1 MRSHE
6 VAFLLNPAFC
16 GRVLYS
22 TIKTYNEKT
31 SRAFPF
37 PLIYLVLPLVLHN
50 ETRIHINSR
59 TQLQLWVQRYPQLL
73 IDFPQ
78 RARELIPITNESVEF
93 LLQTGKI
100 LLTPNG
106 ELEISPTSKTLS
118 KTKFVD
124 DEISECLKKAEH
136 IAKWFAAAG
145 KVETIYIELGG
156 ETIMQIRELVLYGYN
171 GKVRHLPFALGQVN
185 IITGRSKSGKSVVG
199 DIIDYCLGGDSC
211 NIADGVVRDNVA
223 WYGLLLQFEHER
235 VFVARKNPDKG
246 QQTTGVCY
254 IDIGEKIEVPDNCDF
269 SSNTNVSGIEE
280 SLTRRIGISENLNTP
295 PEGQSRLPLAAN
307 IRHALYYCFQ
317 GQDEIAAKNFL
328 FHHQSDDFITQAIK
342 DTIPYFLGAIS
353 EEALAL
359 ENERSILK
367 RKLTLEK
374 RKLEE
379 NRYLMGGG
387 SERAI
392 SLIGEA
398 RQAGLIDASTQ
409 IDYQN
414 YREMYSVLQTAMN
427 WSPSMIGS
435 NSGMDRLTFLQSK
448 LQEIRD
454 EFDEIGISLD
464 NARKFVGET
473 AGYSGEAQ
481 HQKMRLESIGLFEQ
495 LNFNP
500 GKCPLCSGTLEQPLP
515 SVERIKASI
524 VNLDKSIANVTREQ
538 PKLRAFISDLERER
552 EKKQEEIK
560 ALEAEIDGLY
570 QQESERARLRDINAR
585 RGKVVGRISLWVES
599 VENDTESEKQEQVVK
614 RIEGRIKEIDDILDR
629 DSVEERKQS
638 ALSRIQE
645 DMTKWAKA
653 LQLEHS
659 DNPYRLD
666 LNKVT
671 VVVDKPERPVPLKQ
685 LGSGS
690 NWVGVHLIAYFALQ
704 RFFVNAN
711 RPVPR
716 FLFLDQ
722 PSQVYFP
729 SELDE
734 KQIDWNE
741 VNKMY
746 QFIIDRTNELNGKL
760 QVIVVDHA
768 DLKEDSFRQ
777 FICENWWPID
787 KNLVPIDWYENTSQ
801 Q

>member
-1 MRSHE
+1 
-6 VAFLLNPAFC
+6 
-16 GRVLYS
+16 
-22 TIKTYNEKT
+22 
-31 SRAFPF
+31 
-37 PLIYLVLPLVLHN
+37 
-50 ETRIHINSR
+50 
-59 TQLQLWVQRYPQLL
+59 
-73 IDFPQ
+73 
-78 RARELIPITNESVEF
+78 
-93 LLQTGKI
+93 
-100 LLTPNG
+100 
-106 ELEISPTSKTLS
+106 
-118 KTKFVD
+118 
-124 DEISECLKKAEH
+124 
-136 IAKWFAAAG
+136 
-145 KVETIYIELGG
+145 
-156 ETIMQIRELVLYGYN
+156 MQIRELVLYGYN

-254 IDIGEKIEVPDNCDF
+254 IDIGEKIEAPDNCDF

-353 EEALAL
+353 EEALTL

-495 LNFNP
+495 LTFNP
-500 GKCPLCSGTLEQPLP
+500 EKCPLCSGTLEQPLP
-515 SVERIKASI
+515 SVEMIKASI

-741 VNKMY
+741 VKNVCLY
-746 QFIIDRTNELNGKL
+746 
-760 QVIVVDHA
+760 
-768 DLKEDSFRQ
+768 RQ
-777 FICENWWPID
+777 
-787 KNLVPIDWYENTSQ
+787 
-801 Q
+801 

>member
-1 MRSHE
+1 M
-6 VAFLLNPAFC
+6 
-16 GRVLYS
+16 
-22 TIKTYNEKT
+22 
-31 SRAFPF
+31 
-37 PLIYLVLPLVLHN
+37 
-50 ETRIHINSR
+50 
-59 TQLQLWVQRYPQLL
+59 
-73 IDFPQ
+73 
-78 RARELIPITNESVEF
+78 
-93 LLQTGKI
+93 
-100 LLTPNG
+100 
-106 ELEISPTSKTLS
+106 
-118 KTKFVD
+118 
-124 DEISECLKKAEH
+124 
-136 IAKWFAAAG
+136 
-145 KVETIYIELGG
+145 
-156 ETIMQIRELVLYGYN
+156 
-171 GKVRHLPFALGQVN
+171 
-185 IITGRSKSGKSVVG
+185 VG

-235 VFVARKNPDKG
+235 AFIARKNPDKG
-246 QQTTGVCY
+246 QQTTGFCY
-254 IDIGEKIEVPDNCDF
+254 IEVGENIEVPKKCDF

-328 FHHQSDDFITQAIK
+328 FHRQSDDFITQAIK

-353 EEALAL
+353 EDALAL

-379 NRYLMGGG
+379 NRHLMGGG

-392 SLIGEA
+392 ALIGEA
-398 RQAGLIDASTQ
+398 RQAGLIDASIQ

-414 YREMYSVLQTAMN
+414 YQEMYSVLQTVMK
-427 WSPSMIGS
+427 WSPSIIGS

-448 LQEIRD
+448 LQETRD

-464 NARKFVGET
+464 NAHMFVGET
-473 AGYSGEAQ
+473 TGYSGEAQ

-515 SVERIKASI
+515 SVEMIKASI
-524 VNLDKSIANVTREQ
+524 INLDKSIANVTREQ
-538 PKLRAFISDLERER
+538 PKLRAFISDLEQER

-560 ALEAEIDGLY
+560 VLEAEIDGVY
-570 QQESERARLRDINAR
+570 QQEDEKARLRDINAR
-585 RGKVVGRISLWVES
+585 RGKVVGRISLWIES
-599 VENDTESEKQEQVVK
+599 VENDTESGKREQIIK
-614 RIEGRIKEIDDILDR
+614 GIEERIKEIDDILDR
-629 DSVEERKQS
+629 DSVEERRQS
-638 ALSRIQE
+638 ALSRIQV

-653 LQLEHS
+653 LQLEHC
-659 DNPYRLD
+659 DNPYRID
-666 LNKVT
+666 LNKIT

-690 NWVGVHLIAYFALQ
+690 NWVGVHLISYFALQ
-704 RFFVNAN
+704 KFFINAN

-760 QVIVVDHA
+760 QVIIVDHA
-768 DLKEDSFRQ
+768 DLKEESFRQ

-787 KNLVPIDWYENTSQ
+787 KNLIPNDWFEA
-801 Q
+801 

>member
-1 MRSHE
+1 
-6 VAFLLNPAFC
+6 
-16 GRVLYS
+16 
-22 TIKTYNEKT
+22 
-31 SRAFPF
+31 
-37 PLIYLVLPLVLHN
+37 
-50 ETRIHINSR
+50 
-59 TQLQLWVQRYPQLL
+59 
-73 IDFPQ
+73 
-78 RARELIPITNESVEF
+78 
-93 LLQTGKI
+93 
-100 LLTPNG
+100 
-106 ELEISPTSKTLS
+106 
-118 KTKFVD
+118 
-124 DEISECLKKAEH
+124 
-136 IAKWFAAAG
+136 
-145 KVETIYIELGG
+145 
-156 ETIMQIRELVLYGYN
+156 MQIRELVLYGYN
-171 GKVRHLPFALGQVN
+171 GEVRHLPFALGQVN

-254 IDIGEKIEVPDNCDF
+254 IDIGEKIEAPDNCDF

-379 NRYLMGGG
+379 NRFLMGGG

-515 SVERIKASI
+515 SVEMIKASI
-524 VNLDKSIANVTREQ
+524 VNLDKSIASVTREQ

-787 KNLVPIDWYENTSQ
+787 KNLVPSDWYENTSQ

>member
-1 MRSHE
+1 M
-6 VAFLLNPAFC
+6 
-16 GRVLYS
+16 
-22 TIKTYNEKT
+22 
-31 SRAFPF
+31 
-37 PLIYLVLPLVLHN
+37 
-50 ETRIHINSR
+50 
-59 TQLQLWVQRYPQLL
+59 
-73 IDFPQ
+73 
-78 RARELIPITNESVEF
+78 
-93 LLQTGKI
+93 
-100 LLTPNG
+100 
-106 ELEISPTSKTLS
+106 
-118 KTKFVD
+118 
-124 DEISECLKKAEH
+124 
-136 IAKWFAAAG
+136 
-145 KVETIYIELGG
+145 
-156 ETIMQIRELVLYGYN
+156 MQIRELVLYGYN
-171 GKVRHLPFALGQVN
+171 GKVRHLPFALGRVN

-223 WYGLLLQFEHER
+223 WYGLLLQFERER

-254 IDIGEKIEVPDNCDF
+254 IEIGEKIEAPEKCNF
-269 SSNTNVSGIEE
+269 LSNTNVSGIEE

-328 FHHQSDDFITQAIK
+328 FHRQSDDFITQAIK
-342 DTIPYFLGAIS
+342 DTISYFLGAIS

-392 SLIGEA
+392 ALIGEA
-398 RQAGLIDASTQ
+398 RQTGLIAASTQ
-409 IDYQN
+409 IDHQN
-414 YREMYSVLQTAMN
+414 YQEMYSVLQTAMS

-473 AGYSGEAQ
+473 TGYSGEAQ

-500 GKCPLCSGTLEQPLP
+500 GKCPLCSGVLEQPLP
-515 SVERIKASI
+515 SVEMIKTSI
-524 VNLDKSIANVTREQ
+524 INLDKSIANVTREQ
-538 PKLRAFISDLERER
+538 PKLRAFISDLEQER

-570 QQESERARLRDINAR
+570 QQEDERARLRDINAR
-585 RGKVVGRISLWVES
+585 RGKVVGRISLWIES
-599 VENDTESEKQEQVVK
+599 VENDTESEKQEQIVNG
-614 RIEGRIKEIDDILDR
+614 IEERIKEIDDILDR

-638 ALSRIQE
+638 ALSRIQV
-645 DMTKWAKA
+645 DMTEWAKV
-653 LQLEHS
+653 LQLEHC

-690 NWVGVHLIAYFALQ
+690 NWVGEAVK
-704 RFFVNAN
+704 N
-711 RPVPR
+711 PVSMESKT
-716 FLFLDQ
+716 F
-722 PSQVYFP
+722 
-729 SELDE
+729 
-734 KQIDWNE
+734 
-741 VNKMY
+741 
-746 QFIIDRTNELNGKL
+746 
-760 QVIVVDHA
+760 
-768 DLKEDSFRQ
+768 
-777 FICENWWPID
+777 
-787 KNLVPIDWYENTSQ
+787 
-801 Q
+801 

>member
-1 MRSHE
+1 
-6 VAFLLNPAFC
+6 
-16 GRVLYS
+16 
-22 TIKTYNEKT
+22 
-31 SRAFPF
+31 
-37 PLIYLVLPLVLHN
+37 
-50 ETRIHINSR
+50 
-59 TQLQLWVQRYPQLL
+59 
-73 IDFPQ
+73 
-78 RARELIPITNESVEF
+78 
-93 LLQTGKI
+93 
-100 LLTPNG
+100 
-106 ELEISPTSKTLS
+106 
-118 KTKFVD
+118 
-124 DEISECLKKAEH
+124 
-136 IAKWFAAAG
+136 
-145 KVETIYIELGG
+145 
-156 ETIMQIRELVLYGYN
+156 MQIRELVLYGYN
-171 GKVRHLPFALGQVN
+171 GEVRHLPFALGQVN

-254 IDIGEKIEVPDNCDF
+254 IDIGEKIEAPDNCDF
-269 SSNTNVSGIEE
+269 SYNTNVSGIEE

-379 NRYLMGGG
+379 NRFLMGGG

-500 GKCPLCSGTLEQPLP
+500 GKCPLCSGMLEQPLP
-515 SVERIKASI
+515 SVEMIKASI
-524 VNLDKSIANVTREQ
+524 VNLDKSIASVTREQ

-599 VENDTESEKQEQVVK
+599 VENDTESEKQEQIVK
-614 RIEGRIKEIDDILDR
+614 RIEDRIKEIDDILDR

-787 KNLVPIDWYENTSQ
+787 KNLVPSDWYENTSQ

>member
-1 MRSHE
+1 M
-6 VAFLLNPAFC
+6 
-16 GRVLYS
+16 
-22 TIKTYNEKT
+22 
-31 SRAFPF
+31 
-37 PLIYLVLPLVLHN
+37 
-50 ETRIHINSR
+50 
-59 TQLQLWVQRYPQLL
+59 
-73 IDFPQ
+73 
-78 RARELIPITNESVEF
+78 
-93 LLQTGKI
+93 
-100 LLTPNG
+100 
-106 ELEISPTSKTLS
+106 
-118 KTKFVD
+118 
-124 DEISECLKKAEH
+124 
-136 IAKWFAAAG
+136 
-145 KVETIYIELGG
+145 
-156 ETIMQIRELVLYGYN
+156 MQIRELVLYGYN
-171 GKVRHLPFALGQVN
+171 GKVRHLPFALGRVN
-185 IITGRSKSGKSVVG
+185 IITGKSKSGKSVVG

-223 WYGLLLQFEHER
+223 WYGLLLQFEGER

-254 IDIGEKIEVPDNCDF
+254 IEFGEEIEVPDKCDF
-269 SSNTNVSGIEE
+269 SSNTNVAGIEE

-295 PEGQSRLPLAAN
+295 PEGHSRLPLAAN

-353 EEALAL
+353 EDALAL

-379 NRYLMGGG
+379 TRYLMGGG

-392 SLIGEA
+392 ALIGEA
-398 RQAGLIDASTQ
+398 RQAGLIDASIQ
-409 IDYQN
+409 IDYQD
-414 YREMYSVLQTAMN
+414 YQEMYSVLQSVMN
-427 WSPSMIGS
+427 WSPSTVS
-435 NSGMDRLTFLQSK
+435 SSSGMDRLTFLQSK
-448 LQEIRD
+448 LQEIRG
-454 EFDEIGISLD
+454 EFDEIGVSLD

-473 AGYSGEAQ
+473 TGYSGEAQ

-495 LNFNP
+495 LNFDP
-500 GKCPLCSGTLEQPLP
+500 RKCPFCSGTLEEPLP
-515 SVERIKASI
+515 SVEMIKASV
-524 VNLDKSIANVTREQ
+524 VNLDKSIANVAREQ
-538 PKLRAFISDLERER
+538 PKLRAFISELEQER
-552 EKKQEEIK
+552 EKKLEEIK

-570 QQESERARLRDINAR
+570 QQEDERVQLRDINAR
-585 RGKVVGRISLWVES
+585 RGKVVGRISLWIES
-599 VENDTESEKQEQVVK
+599 VKNDTESEQQEQIIK
-614 RIEGRIKEIDDILDR
+614 RIEERIKEIDNTLDR

-638 ALSRIQE
+638 ALSRIQV
-645 DMTKWAKA
+645 DMTDWAKT
-653 LQLEHS
+653 LQLEHC

-666 LNKVT
+666 LNRVT
-671 VVVDKPERPVPLKQ
+671 VVVDKPERAVPLKQ

-704 RFFVNAN
+704 KFFINAN

-746 QFIIDRTNELNGKL
+746 QFIIDRIDELGGKL
-760 QVIVVDHA
+760 QVIIVDHA
-768 DLKEDSFRQ
+768 DLNEENFRQ

-787 KNLVPIDWYENTSQ
+787 KNLVPNDWYEIQ
-801 Q
+801 

>member
-1 MRSHE
+1 
-6 VAFLLNPAFC
+6 
-16 GRVLYS
+16 
-22 TIKTYNEKT
+22 
-31 SRAFPF
+31 
-37 PLIYLVLPLVLHN
+37 
-50 ETRIHINSR
+50 
-59 TQLQLWVQRYPQLL
+59 
-73 IDFPQ
+73 
-78 RARELIPITNESVEF
+78 
-93 LLQTGKI
+93 
-100 LLTPNG
+100 
-106 ELEISPTSKTLS
+106 
-118 KTKFVD
+118 
-124 DEISECLKKAEH
+124 
-136 IAKWFAAAG
+136 
-145 KVETIYIELGG
+145 
-156 ETIMQIRELVLYGYN
+156 MQIRELVLYGYN

-254 IDIGEKIEVPDNCDF
+254 IDIGEKIEAPDNCDF

-353 EEALAL
+353 EEALTL

-379 NRYLMGGG
+379 NRNLMGGG

-409 IDYQN
+409 IDYKN

-454 EFDEIGISLD
+454 EFDEIRISLD

-495 LNFNP
+495 LTFNP

-515 SVERIKASI
+515 SVEMIKASI

-741 VNKMY
+741 VNIMY
-746 QFIIDRTNELNGKL
+746 QFIIDRTIELNGKL

-787 KNLVPIDWYENTSQ
+787 KNLVPSDWYENTSQ

>member
-1 MRSHE
+1 
-6 VAFLLNPAFC
+6 
-16 GRVLYS
+16 
-22 TIKTYNEKT
+22 
-31 SRAFPF
+31 
-37 PLIYLVLPLVLHN
+37 
-50 ETRIHINSR
+50 
-59 TQLQLWVQRYPQLL
+59 
-73 IDFPQ
+73 
-78 RARELIPITNESVEF
+78 
-93 LLQTGKI
+93 
-100 LLTPNG
+100 
-106 ELEISPTSKTLS
+106 
-118 KTKFVD
+118 
-124 DEISECLKKAEH
+124 
-136 IAKWFAAAG
+136 
-145 KVETIYIELGG
+145 
-156 ETIMQIRELVLYGYN
+156 MQIRELVLYGYN
-171 GKVRHLPFALGQVN
+171 GKVRHLPFTLGQVN

-254 IDIGEKIEVPDNCDF
+254 IDIGEKIEAPDNCDF

-295 PEGQSRLPLAAN
+295 PEGQSRLSLAAN

-398 RQAGLIDASTQ
+398 RQAGLIDTSTQ

-515 SVERIKASI
+515 SVEMIKASI

-599 VENDTESEKQEQVVK
+599 VENDTESEKQEQIVK
-614 RIEGRIKEIDDILDR
+614 RIEDRIKEIDDILDR

-768 DLKEDSFRQ
+768 DLKENSFRQ

-787 KNLVPIDWYENTSQ
+787 KNLVPSDWYENTSQ

>member
-1 MRSHE
+1 
-6 VAFLLNPAFC
+6 
-16 GRVLYS
+16 
-22 TIKTYNEKT
+22 
-31 SRAFPF
+31 
-37 PLIYLVLPLVLHN
+37 
-50 ETRIHINSR
+50 
-59 TQLQLWVQRYPQLL
+59 
-73 IDFPQ
+73 
-78 RARELIPITNESVEF
+78 
-93 LLQTGKI
+93 
-100 LLTPNG
+100 
-106 ELEISPTSKTLS
+106 
-118 KTKFVD
+118 
-124 DEISECLKKAEH
+124 
-136 IAKWFAAAG
+136 
-145 KVETIYIELGG
+145 
-156 ETIMQIRELVLYGYN
+156 MQIRELVLYGYN

>member
-1 MRSHE
+1 
-6 VAFLLNPAFC
+6 
-16 GRVLYS
+16 
-22 TIKTYNEKT
+22 
-31 SRAFPF
+31 
-37 PLIYLVLPLVLHN
+37 
-50 ETRIHINSR
+50 
-59 TQLQLWVQRYPQLL
+59 
-73 IDFPQ
+73 
-78 RARELIPITNESVEF
+78 
-93 LLQTGKI
+93 
-100 LLTPNG
+100 
-106 ELEISPTSKTLS
+106 
-118 KTKFVD
+118 
-124 DEISECLKKAEH
+124 
-136 IAKWFAAAG
+136 
-145 KVETIYIELGG
+145 
-156 ETIMQIRELVLYGYN
+156 MQIRELVLYGYN

-500 GKCPLCSGTLEQPLP
+500 GKCPLCSGTLEHPLP

>member
-1 MRSHE
+1 
-6 VAFLLNPAFC
+6 
-16 GRVLYS
+16 
-22 TIKTYNEKT
+22 
-31 SRAFPF
+31 
-37 PLIYLVLPLVLHN
+37 
-50 ETRIHINSR
+50 
-59 TQLQLWVQRYPQLL
+59 
-73 IDFPQ
+73 
-78 RARELIPITNESVEF
+78 
-93 LLQTGKI
+93 
-100 LLTPNG
+100 
-106 ELEISPTSKTLS
+106 
-118 KTKFVD
+118 
-124 DEISECLKKAEH
+124 
-136 IAKWFAAAG
+136 
-145 KVETIYIELGG
+145 
-156 ETIMQIRELVLYGYN
+156 MQIRELVLYGYN

-629 DSVEERKQS
+629 DSVEKRKQS

>member
-1 MRSHE
+1 
-6 VAFLLNPAFC
+6 
-16 GRVLYS
+16 
-22 TIKTYNEKT
+22 
-31 SRAFPF
+31 
-37 PLIYLVLPLVLHN
+37 
-50 ETRIHINSR
+50 
-59 TQLQLWVQRYPQLL
+59 
-73 IDFPQ
+73 
-78 RARELIPITNESVEF
+78 
-93 LLQTGKI
+93 
-100 LLTPNG
+100 
-106 ELEISPTSKTLS
+106 
-118 KTKFVD
+118 
-124 DEISECLKKAEH
+124 
-136 IAKWFAAAG
+136 
-145 KVETIYIELGG
+145 
-156 ETIMQIRELVLYGYN
+156 MQIRELVLYGHT

-515 SVERIKASI
+515 SVEMIKASI

-538 PKLRAFISDLERER
+538 PKLRAFTSDLERER

>member
-1 MRSHE
+1 
-6 VAFLLNPAFC
+6 
-16 GRVLYS
+16 
-22 TIKTYNEKT
+22 
-31 SRAFPF
+31 
-37 PLIYLVLPLVLHN
+37 
-50 ETRIHINSR
+50 
-59 TQLQLWVQRYPQLL
+59 
-73 IDFPQ
+73 
-78 RARELIPITNESVEF
+78 
-93 LLQTGKI
+93 
-100 LLTPNG
+100 
-106 ELEISPTSKTLS
+106 
-118 KTKFVD
+118 
-124 DEISECLKKAEH
+124 
-136 IAKWFAAAG
+136 
-145 KVETIYIELGG
+145 
-156 ETIMQIRELVLYGYN
+156 MQIRELVLYGYN

-280 SLTRRIGISENLNTP
+280 SLTRRIGISENLNIP

>member
-1 MRSHE
+1 
-6 VAFLLNPAFC
+6 
-16 GRVLYS
+16 
-22 TIKTYNEKT
+22 
-31 SRAFPF
+31 
-37 PLIYLVLPLVLHN
+37 
-50 ETRIHINSR
+50 
-59 TQLQLWVQRYPQLL
+59 
-73 IDFPQ
+73 
-78 RARELIPITNESVEF
+78 
-93 LLQTGKI
+93 
-100 LLTPNG
+100 
-106 ELEISPTSKTLS
+106 
-118 KTKFVD
+118 
-124 DEISECLKKAEH
+124 
-136 IAKWFAAAG
+136 
-145 KVETIYIELGG
+145 
-156 ETIMQIRELVLYGYN
+156 MQIRELVLYGYN

-254 IDIGEKIEVPDNCDF
+254 IDIGEKIEAPDNCDF

-353 EEALAL
+353 EEALTL

-495 LNFNP
+495 LTFNP
-500 GKCPLCSGTLEQPLP
+500 EKCPLCSGTLEQPLP
-515 SVERIKASI
+515 SVEMIKASI

-671 VVVDKPERPVPLKQ
+671 VVVDKAERPVPLKQ

-741 VNKMY
+741 VNIMY
-746 QFIIDRTNELNGKL
+746 QFIIDRTIELNGKL

-787 KNLVPIDWYENTSQ
+787 KNLVPSDWYENTSQ

>member
-1 MRSHE
+1 
-6 VAFLLNPAFC
+6 
-16 GRVLYS
+16 
-22 TIKTYNEKT
+22 
-31 SRAFPF
+31 
-37 PLIYLVLPLVLHN
+37 
-50 ETRIHINSR
+50 
-59 TQLQLWVQRYPQLL
+59 
-73 IDFPQ
+73 
-78 RARELIPITNESVEF
+78 
-93 LLQTGKI
+93 
-100 LLTPNG
+100 
-106 ELEISPTSKTLS
+106 
-118 KTKFVD
+118 
-124 DEISECLKKAEH
+124 
-136 IAKWFAAAG
+136 
-145 KVETIYIELGG
+145 
-156 ETIMQIRELVLYGYN
+156 MQIRELVLYGYN

-722 PSQVYFP
+722 PSQVDFP

-768 DLKEDSFRQ
+768 DLKEDSFRP

-801 Q
+801 QS

>member
-1 MRSHE
+1 
-6 VAFLLNPAFC
+6 
-16 GRVLYS
+16 
-22 TIKTYNEKT
+22 
-31 SRAFPF
+31 
-37 PLIYLVLPLVLHN
+37 
-50 ETRIHINSR
+50 
-59 TQLQLWVQRYPQLL
+59 
-73 IDFPQ
+73 
-78 RARELIPITNESVEF
+78 
-93 LLQTGKI
+93 
-100 LLTPNG
+100 
-106 ELEISPTSKTLS
+106 
-118 KTKFVD
+118 
-124 DEISECLKKAEH
+124 
-136 IAKWFAAAG
+136 
-145 KVETIYIELGG
+145 
-156 ETIMQIRELVLYGYN
+156 MQIRELVLYGYN

-254 IDIGEKIEVPDNCDF
+254 IDIGEKIEAPDNCDF

-353 EEALAL
+353 EEALTL

-379 NRYLMGGG
+379 NRNLMGGG

-409 IDYQN
+409 IDYKN

-495 LNFNP
+495 LTFNP

-515 SVERIKASI
+515 SVEMIKASI
-524 VNLDKSIANVTREQ
+524 VNLDKSIASVTREQ

-599 VENDTESEKQEQVVK
+599 VENDTESEKQEQIVK
-614 RIEGRIKEIDDILDR
+614 RIEDRIKEIDDILDR

-787 KNLVPIDWYENTSQ
+787 KNLVPSDWYENTSQ

>member
-1 MRSHE
+1 
-6 VAFLLNPAFC
+6 
-16 GRVLYS
+16 
-22 TIKTYNEKT
+22 
-31 SRAFPF
+31 
-37 PLIYLVLPLVLHN
+37 
-50 ETRIHINSR
+50 
-59 TQLQLWVQRYPQLL
+59 
-73 IDFPQ
+73 
-78 RARELIPITNESVEF
+78 
-93 LLQTGKI
+93 
-100 LLTPNG
+100 
-106 ELEISPTSKTLS
+106 
-118 KTKFVD
+118 
-124 DEISECLKKAEH
+124 
-136 IAKWFAAAG
+136 
-145 KVETIYIELGG
+145 
-156 ETIMQIRELVLYGYN
+156 MQIRELVLYGYN

-254 IDIGEKIEVPDNCDF
+254 IDIGEKIEAPDNCDF

-353 EEALAL
+353 EEALTL

-379 NRYLMGGG
+379 NRNLMGGG

-409 IDYQN
+409 IDYKN

-515 SVERIKASI
+515 SVEMIKASI

-768 DLKEDSFRQ
+768 DLKEDPFRQ

>member
-1 MRSHE
+1 
-6 VAFLLNPAFC
+6 
-16 GRVLYS
+16 
-22 TIKTYNEKT
+22 
-31 SRAFPF
+31 
-37 PLIYLVLPLVLHN
+37 
-50 ETRIHINSR
+50 
-59 TQLQLWVQRYPQLL
+59 
-73 IDFPQ
+73 
-78 RARELIPITNESVEF
+78 
-93 LLQTGKI
+93 
-100 LLTPNG
+100 
-106 ELEISPTSKTLS
+106 
-118 KTKFVD
+118 
-124 DEISECLKKAEH
+124 
-136 IAKWFAAAG
+136 
-145 KVETIYIELGG
+145 
-156 ETIMQIRELVLYGYN
+156 MQIRELVLYGYN

-254 IDIGEKIEVPDNCDF
+254 IDIGEKIEAPDNCDF

-353 EEALAL
+353 EEALTL

-379 NRYLMGGG
+379 NRYLMGDG

-495 LNFNP
+495 LTFNP
-500 GKCPLCSGTLEQPLP
+500 EKCPLCSGTLEQPLP
-515 SVERIKASI
+515 SVEMIKASI

-741 VNKMY
+741 VNIMY
-746 QFIIDRTNELNGKL
+746 QFIIDRTIELNGKL

-787 KNLVPIDWYENTSQ
+787 KNLVPSDWYENTSQ

>member
-1 MRSHE
+1 
-6 VAFLLNPAFC
+6 
-16 GRVLYS
+16 
-22 TIKTYNEKT
+22 
-31 SRAFPF
+31 
-37 PLIYLVLPLVLHN
+37 
-50 ETRIHINSR
+50 
-59 TQLQLWVQRYPQLL
+59 
-73 IDFPQ
+73 
-78 RARELIPITNESVEF
+78 
-93 LLQTGKI
+93 
-100 LLTPNG
+100 
-106 ELEISPTSKTLS
+106 
-118 KTKFVD
+118 
-124 DEISECLKKAEH
+124 
-136 IAKWFAAAG
+136 
-145 KVETIYIELGG
+145 
-156 ETIMQIRELVLYGYN
+156 MQIRELVLYGYN
-171 GKVRHLPFALGQVN
+171 GEVRHLPFALGQVN

-254 IDIGEKIEVPDNCDF
+254 IDIGEKIEAPDNCDF

-379 NRYLMGGG
+379 NRFLMGDG

-515 SVERIKASI
+515 SVEMIKASI
-524 VNLDKSIANVTREQ
+524 VNLDKSIASVTREQ

-599 VENDTESEKQEQVVK
+599 VENDTESEKQEQIVK
-614 RIEGRIKEIDDILDR
+614 RIEDRIKEIDDILDR

-787 KNLVPIDWYENTSQ
+787 KNLVPSDWYENTSQ

>member
-1 MRSHE
+1 
-6 VAFLLNPAFC
+6 
-16 GRVLYS
+16 
-22 TIKTYNEKT
+22 
-31 SRAFPF
+31 
-37 PLIYLVLPLVLHN
+37 
-50 ETRIHINSR
+50 
-59 TQLQLWVQRYPQLL
+59 
-73 IDFPQ
+73 
-78 RARELIPITNESVEF
+78 
-93 LLQTGKI
+93 
-100 LLTPNG
+100 
-106 ELEISPTSKTLS
+106 
-118 KTKFVD
+118 
-124 DEISECLKKAEH
+124 
-136 IAKWFAAAG
+136 
-145 KVETIYIELGG
+145 
-156 ETIMQIRELVLYGYN
+156 MQIRELVLYGYN

-353 EEALAL
+353 EEALTL

-495 LNFNP
+495 LTFNP
-500 GKCPLCSGTLEQPLP
+500 EKCPLCSGTLEQPLP
-515 SVERIKASI
+515 SVEMIKASI

-741 VNKMY
+741 VNIMY
-746 QFIIDRTNELNGKL
+746 QFIIDRTIELNGKL

-787 KNLVPIDWYENTSQ
+787 KNLVPSDWYENTSQ

>member
-1 MRSHE
+1 
-6 VAFLLNPAFC
+6 
-16 GRVLYS
+16 
-22 TIKTYNEKT
+22 
-31 SRAFPF
+31 
-37 PLIYLVLPLVLHN
+37 
-50 ETRIHINSR
+50 
-59 TQLQLWVQRYPQLL
+59 
-73 IDFPQ
+73 
-78 RARELIPITNESVEF
+78 
-93 LLQTGKI
+93 
-100 LLTPNG
+100 
-106 ELEISPTSKTLS
+106 
-118 KTKFVD
+118 
-124 DEISECLKKAEH
+124 
-136 IAKWFAAAG
+136 
-145 KVETIYIELGG
+145 
-156 ETIMQIRELVLYGYN
+156 MQIRELVLYGYN

-235 VFVARKNPDKG
+235 VFVARKNPGKG

-254 IDIGEKIEVPDNCDF
+254 IDIGEKIEAPDNCDF

-414 YREMYSVLQTAMN
+414 YREMYSVLQNAMN

-515 SVERIKASI
+515 SVEMIKASI

-614 RIEGRIKEIDDILDR
+614 RIEDRIKEIDDILDR

-787 KNLVPIDWYENTSQ
+787 KNLVPSDWYENTSLQ
-801 Q
+801 S

>member
-1 MRSHE
+1 
-6 VAFLLNPAFC
+6 
-16 GRVLYS
+16 
-22 TIKTYNEKT
+22 
-31 SRAFPF
+31 
-37 PLIYLVLPLVLHN
+37 
-50 ETRIHINSR
+50 
-59 TQLQLWVQRYPQLL
+59 
-73 IDFPQ
+73 
-78 RARELIPITNESVEF
+78 
-93 LLQTGKI
+93 
-100 LLTPNG
+100 
-106 ELEISPTSKTLS
+106 
-118 KTKFVD
+118 
-124 DEISECLKKAEH
+124 
-136 IAKWFAAAG
+136 
-145 KVETIYIELGG
+145 
-156 ETIMQIRELVLYGYN
+156 MQIRELVLYGYN

-254 IDIGEKIEVPDNCDF
+254 IDIGEKIEAPDNCDF

-515 SVERIKASI
+515 SVEMIKASI

-777 FICENWWPID
+777 FICENWWQID
-787 KNLVPIDWYENTSQ
+787 KNLVPSDWYENTSQ

>member
-1 MRSHE
+1 M
-6 VAFLLNPAFC
+6 
-16 GRVLYS
+16 
-22 TIKTYNEKT
+22 
-31 SRAFPF
+31 
-37 PLIYLVLPLVLHN
+37 
-50 ETRIHINSR
+50 
-59 TQLQLWVQRYPQLL
+59 
-73 IDFPQ
+73 
-78 RARELIPITNESVEF
+78 
-93 LLQTGKI
+93 
-100 LLTPNG
+100 
-106 ELEISPTSKTLS
+106 
-118 KTKFVD
+118 
-124 DEISECLKKAEH
+124 
-136 IAKWFAAAG
+136 
-145 KVETIYIELGG
+145 
-156 ETIMQIRELVLYGYN
+156 MQIRELVLYGYN
-171 GKVRHLPFALGQVN
+171 GKVRHLPFALDRVN

-223 WYGLLLQFEHER
+223 WYGLLLQFQRER

-254 IDIGEKIEVPDNCDF
+254 IEVGEKIEAPEKCDF
-269 SSNTNVSGIEE
+269 LSNTNVSGIEE
-280 SLTRRIGISENLNTP
+280 SLTRRIGISENLNIP
-295 PEGQSRLPLAAN
+295 PDGQSRLPLAAN

-328 FHHQSDDFITQAIK
+328 FHRQSDDFITQAIK

-392 SLIGEA
+392 ALIGEA
-398 RQAGLIDASTQ
+398 RQAGLIASSTQ

-414 YREMYSVLQTAMN
+414 YQEMYSVLQTAMS

-473 AGYSGEAQ
+473 TGYSGEAQ

-495 LNFNP
+495 LNFDP
-500 GKCPLCSGTLEQPLP
+500 GKCPLCSGALEQPLP
-515 SVERIKASI
+515 SVEMIKTSI
-524 VNLDKSIANVTREQ
+524 INLDKSIANVTREQ
-538 PKLRAFISDLERER
+538 PKLRAFISDLEQER

-570 QQESERARLRDINAR
+570 QQEDERARLRDINAR
-585 RGKVVGRISLWVES
+585 RGKVVGRISLWIES
-599 VENDTESEKQEQVVK
+599 VENDTESERQEQIVK
-614 RIEGRIKEIDDILDR
+614 GIEERIKEIDDILDR

-638 ALSRIQE
+638 ALSRIQV
-645 DMTKWAKA
+645 DMTEWAKV
-653 LQLEHS
+653 LQLEHC

-690 NWVGVHLIAYFALQ
+690 NWVGVHLISYFALQ
-704 RFFVNAN
+704 HFFINAN

-760 QVIVVDHA
+760 QVIIVDHA
-768 DLKEDSFRQ
+768 DLKEESFRK

-787 KNLVPIDWYENTSQ
+787 KNLVPKDWYEA
-801 Q
+801 

>member
-1 MRSHE
+1 
-6 VAFLLNPAFC
+6 
-16 GRVLYS
+16 
-22 TIKTYNEKT
+22 
-31 SRAFPF
+31 
-37 PLIYLVLPLVLHN
+37 
-50 ETRIHINSR
+50 
-59 TQLQLWVQRYPQLL
+59 
-73 IDFPQ
+73 
-78 RARELIPITNESVEF
+78 
-93 LLQTGKI
+93 
-100 LLTPNG
+100 
-106 ELEISPTSKTLS
+106 
-118 KTKFVD
+118 
-124 DEISECLKKAEH
+124 
-136 IAKWFAAAG
+136 
-145 KVETIYIELGG
+145 
-156 ETIMQIRELVLYGYN
+156 MQIRELVLYGYN
-171 GKVRHLPFALGQVN
+171 GEVRHLPFALGQVN

-254 IDIGEKIEVPDNCDF
+254 IDIGEKIEAPDNCDF

-295 PEGQSRLPLAAN
+295 PEGQSGLPLAAN

-379 NRYLMGGG
+379 NRFLMGGG

-448 LQEIRD
+448 LQEILD

-515 SVERIKASI
+515 SVEMIKASI
-524 VNLDKSIANVTREQ
+524 VNLDKSIASVTREQ

-599 VENDTESEKQEQVVK
+599 VENDTESEKQEQIVK
-614 RIEGRIKEIDDILDR
+614 RIEDRIKEIDDILDR

-787 KNLVPIDWYENTSQ
+787 KNLVPSDWYENTSQ

>member
-1 MRSHE
+1 
-6 VAFLLNPAFC
+6 
-16 GRVLYS
+16 
-22 TIKTYNEKT
+22 
-31 SRAFPF
+31 
-37 PLIYLVLPLVLHN
+37 
-50 ETRIHINSR
+50 
-59 TQLQLWVQRYPQLL
+59 
-73 IDFPQ
+73 
-78 RARELIPITNESVEF
+78 
-93 LLQTGKI
+93 
-100 LLTPNG
+100 
-106 ELEISPTSKTLS
+106 
-118 KTKFVD
+118 
-124 DEISECLKKAEH
+124 
-136 IAKWFAAAG
+136 
-145 KVETIYIELGG
+145 
-156 ETIMQIRELVLYGYN
+156 MQIRELVLYGYN
-171 GKVRHLPFALGQVN
+171 GEVRHLPFALGQVN

-254 IDIGEKIEVPDNCDF
+254 IDIGEKIEAPDNCDF

-379 NRYLMGGG
+379 NRFLMGGG

-464 NARKFVGET
+464 NARIFVGET

-515 SVERIKASI
+515 SVEMIKASI
-524 VNLDKSIANVTREQ
+524 VNLDKSIASVTREQ

-599 VENDTESEKQEQVVK
+599 VENDTESEKQEQIVK
-614 RIEGRIKEIDDILDR
+614 RIEDRIKEIDDILDR

-787 KNLVPIDWYENTSQ
+787 KNLVPSDWYENTSQ

>member
-1 MRSHE
+1 
-6 VAFLLNPAFC
+6 
-16 GRVLYS
+16 
-22 TIKTYNEKT
+22 
-31 SRAFPF
+31 
-37 PLIYLVLPLVLHN
+37 
-50 ETRIHINSR
+50 
-59 TQLQLWVQRYPQLL
+59 
-73 IDFPQ
+73 
-78 RARELIPITNESVEF
+78 
-93 LLQTGKI
+93 
-100 LLTPNG
+100 
-106 ELEISPTSKTLS
+106 
-118 KTKFVD
+118 
-124 DEISECLKKAEH
+124 
-136 IAKWFAAAG
+136 
-145 KVETIYIELGG
+145 
-156 ETIMQIRELVLYGYN
+156 MQIRELVLYGYN

-254 IDIGEKIEVPDNCDF
+254 IDIGEKIEAPDNCDF

-307 IRHALYYCFQ
+307 IRHALFYCFQ

-353 EEALAL
+353 EEALTL

-495 LNFNP
+495 LTFNP
-500 GKCPLCSGTLEQPLP
+500 EKCPLCSGTLEQPLP
-515 SVERIKASI
+515 SVEMIKASI

-741 VNKMY
+741 VNIMY
-746 QFIIDRTNELNGKL
+746 QFIIDRTIELNGKL

-787 KNLVPIDWYENTSQ
+787 KNLVPSDWYENTSQ